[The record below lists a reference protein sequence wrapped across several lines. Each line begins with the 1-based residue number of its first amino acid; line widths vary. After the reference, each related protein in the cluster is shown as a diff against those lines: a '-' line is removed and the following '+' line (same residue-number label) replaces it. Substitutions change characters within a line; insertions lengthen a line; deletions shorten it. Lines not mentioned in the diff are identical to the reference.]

1 MRDRSIIRDRN
12 INELQG
18 LNLGVDWLMRGAT
31 MFRAVQNT
39 IVTFSLASSC
49 TNTLRGCWR
58 CLIPN

>member
-18 LNLGVDWLMRGAT
+18 LNLGVDWLMRGVT

-39 IVTFSLASSC
+39 IVTFSLASSS
-49 TNTLRGCWR
+49 TNTL
-58 CLIPN
+58 